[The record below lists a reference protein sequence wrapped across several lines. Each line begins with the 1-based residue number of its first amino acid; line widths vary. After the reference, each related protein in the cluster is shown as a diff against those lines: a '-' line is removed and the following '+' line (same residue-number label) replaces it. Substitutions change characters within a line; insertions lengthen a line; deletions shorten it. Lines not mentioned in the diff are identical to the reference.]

1 MSKCPADKLT
11 RANLVERGYDVERGE
26 SYNAHTKRK
35 KDLYGWIDYI
45 ALHPDKKGLLGIQ
58 TTSKSNLSA
67 RVRKAEGKDS
77 YWLWLACG
85 NDAEFH
91 GWYKDKK
98 GHWAV
103 EIRYVSGNAASS
115 LF

>member
-11 RANLVERGYDVERGE
+11 RAYLKERGYDVERGE

-35 KDLYGWIDYI
+35 KDLYGWIDFI
-45 ALHPDKKGLLGIQ
+45 GLHPDEKGVLGIQ

-67 RVRKAEGKDS
+67 RIKKAKDIGS

-103 EIRYVSGNAASS
+103 EIRRVPGITGSS